1 MSDAPLLSTRDAAT
15 RLGITPRRVVA
26 FIRAGRLP
34 ALRVGRTW
42 VIREAD
48 LELVKERRPGRPSNR
63 QGEG

>member
-1 MSDAPLLSTRDAAT
+1 MSDALLGTRDAAT

-26 FIRAGRLP
+26 LIRAGRLP
-34 ALRVGRTW
+34 ALRVGRSW

-48 LELVKERRPGRPSNR
+48 LELVKERRRPGRPSNR

>member
-26 FIRAGRLP
+26 LIRAGRLP
-34 ALRVGRTW
+34 ALRVGRAW

-48 LELVKERRPGRPSNR
+48 LELVKDRRPGRPSNR

>member
-1 MSDAPLLSTRDAAT
+1 MSDALLGTRDAAT

-26 FIRAGRLP
+26 LIRAGRLP
-34 ALRVGRTW
+34 ALRVGRSW

-48 LELVKERRPGRPSNR
+48 LALVKERRPGRPSNR

>member
-15 RLGITPRRVVA
+15 RLGITTRRVVA
-26 FIRAGRLP
+26 LIRAGRLP

>member
-1 MSDAPLLSTRDAAT
+1 MSDALLGTRDAAT
-15 RLGITPRRVVA
+15 GLGITPRRVVA
-26 FIRAGRLP
+26 LIRAGRLP
-34 ALRVGRTW
+34 ALRVGRSW